1 MEAGLARGA
10 TSLDGLARALNERG
24 VGSPE
29 GKAWYKTTVRAY
41 LLQSRALDLE
51 EDAVCRQKVF
61 GLVAPKPSKRGR

>member
-1 MEAGLARGA
+1 MGLGRGA

-41 LLQSRALDLE
+41 LLHSSTLDLDE
-51 EDAVCRQKVF
+51 EAVWRQEVF
-61 GLVAPKPSKRGR
+61 RRVAPKPSKRRR